1 MPLTYESIATVSPTN
16 TAGTFTSIPQTYTD
30 LLVVVK
36 ARVTSAWDIF
46 AMQANGAG
54 SGYSGTYIESTAAS
68 GGYTAGRGTA
78 EISFRG
84 GYIPGTSYSSDW
96 STDVYH
102 IHNYTDTNKW
112 KNCLTNARFQSGVG
126 GTTASFSI
134 QLKIGLIQN
143 TAAITSL
150 VYGTA
155 NGSNFAAGTTISL
168 YGIKAA

>member
-1 MPLTYESIATVSPTN
+1 MPTTYESIATASPTGA
-16 TAGTFTSIPQTYTD
+16 AGSFTSIPQTYTD
-30 LLVVVK
+30 LLLVVR

-46 AMQANGAG
+46 AMQPNGTA
-54 SGYSGTYIESTAAS
+54 SGYSGTYVEGT
-68 GGYTAGRGTA
+68 GVTYTAGRGSA

-84 GYIPGTSYSSDW
+84 GYIPGTSYSNDW

-102 IHNYTDTNKW
+102 LLSYSDTSKF
-112 KNCLTNARFQSGVG
+112 KNLLTNARFQSGAG

-134 QLKIGLIQN
+134 QLKVGLLQN

-150 VYGTA
+150 TYGTA
-155 NGSNFAAGTTISL
+155 NGGNFASGTVISL